1 VRHNDTIGNAQ
12 HRRSLCIEESVND
25 AKECVSRI
33 AVQQSDPKGKQD
45 VVLSGER
52 EEMND
57 AA

>member
-1 VRHNDTIGNAQ
+1 
-12 HRRSLCIEESVND
+12 LCIEESVND